1 MTKERS
7 RQFSTNSFGESTGSR
22 RVREFIPLL
31 RLHQQILQIQQ
42 RLLLSVHVDERRRD
56 TRLSRTTSSTD
67 LMDVIFDLLRHGVVL
82 EGTSKEGR
90 GVSVPKKEKKG
101 REGRERREVGTND
114 NVLDLVEIKT
124 FRGDSRSNHNVL
136 GSGLEGFDSVLSLFL
151 SCSQQ
156 ENGGKQSQDATQFEL
171 ETNGD
176 SEAKRDNVLFD
187 P

>member
-22 RVREFIPLL
+22 RVTEDTPLL

-90 GVSVPKKEKKG
+90 GISVPKKEKKG
-101 REGRERREVGTND
+101 REGREVGTND

-124 FRGDSRSNHNVL
+124 FRGDSRSNHNIL

-151 SCSQQ
+151 SCSQK

-171 ETNGD
+171 EANED